1 LISFFFINRFISND
15 TISLLVKFEV
25 HESII
30 DAPPIINNPFDKLVN
45 SPRFSD
51 IKFRVVDYKSREKLF
66 YAHKGILASSSSVF
80 EAMLT
85 NGMKETFEDEIQLC
99 QTNHS
104 AFLSLLTFI
113 YTFKVNITSLCD
125 AENLLAL
132 ADRFAVVPV
141 REECLRYFRLE
152 LNYDNVWGIW
162 AIAGKLSLL

>member
-1 LISFFFINRFISND
+1 
-15 TISLLVKFEV
+15 
-25 HESII
+25 
-30 DAPPIINNPFDKLVN
+30 
-45 SPRFSD
+45 
-51 IKFRVVDYKSREKLF
+51 LF

-113 YTFKVNITSLCD
+113 YTFEVNIASLCD

-132 ADRFAVVPV
+132 ADRFAISHV
-141 REECLRYFRLE
+141 RDECLRYFRLE
-152 LNYDNVWGIW
+152 LNADNVWGIW
-162 AIAGKLSLL
+162 AIAGKIVCLNDKIVFYFHYSYLIFICY